1 MENCKGEKYF
11 QQGDVL
17 LFAVAELPQGKK
29 LKTKVVRQGETHHS
43 HVATGDA
50 TIIDHEGTL
59 FLSVGEKGAT
69 ITHEEHKAITLP
81 EGKYRIGYVQE
92 FDYDK
97 QEKQNV
103 RD

>member
-1 MENCKGEKYF
+1 MENCKGEKF
-11 QQGDVL
+11 WQQGDVL
-17 LFAVAELPQGKK
+17 LFAVSDIPKGKT

-50 TIIDHEGTL
+50 VITEHEGTL
-59 FLSVGEKGAT
+59 YLSVGDKGTT